1 MIASGSRRERFL
13 GYSELAFAYADVGNI
28 EQAISLADRAFDIWH
43 GEIEFID
50 RYIAVLKSAGDTA
63 RIKQVSKRAGMWL
76 AARDDIW
83 AAIGYFNTS
92 HYAEQSAGNGDR
104 YQQDHDILRAVEVM
118 AGVTSGDLPRRFSAE
133 NAPIRVAYLVYGA
146 AHTSSVLVRIALDF
160 ARHHDPKRFEC
171 AFFSP
176 DADTPPSLSQ
186 NSALLRSA
194 GAELRTINST
204 DGKTCLFETA
214 SEINRF
220 QPDILVSFAALADF
234 RQYYLFTKCPATAR
248 VSLCYGPPA
257 QFVPP
262 TADLAISATLHPAM
276 DCPCDAK
283 VVEIETA
290 LPTRPA
296 LVRLSDADPEAVVI
310 LAAGRSEKFLDKHY
324 WELILSVLTNFP
336 KARFIAIGIS
346 KPPDFLGK
354 VLASGPGQ
362 RVEIL
367 GWLEDYQQYLAQAD
381 VVIDTFPSGGGMIV
395 LDAMA
400 FGIPVLT
407 FANDY
412 VGRAYDQTSWN
423 PAEEFLNDSSLIVPR
438 GDFAEFAK
446 RLGELLADPVLRQR
460 LGASSEKRARE
471 FHGNPER
478 MIRRIENVYVSLL
491 ASVKAPVE
499 VRLLSSTGYRIKRQT
514 DEMGRY
520 FVTDLPEGKY
530 DVEFSS
536 GEIACIV
543 HGGGR
548 FEGKAGISEILDV
561 SLHNSTGISVNLRTD
576 GKGRYYVKDLPEGE
590 YTVRYSTGEVGSIF
604 HGGGRFEGQ
613 ATIFAPSKS
622 DKEVK

>member
-1 MIASGSRRERFL
+1 
-13 GYSELAFAYADVGNI
+13 
-28 EQAISLADRAFDIWH
+28 
-43 GEIEFID
+43 
-50 RYIAVLKSAGDTA
+50 
-63 RIKQVSKRAGMWL
+63 
-76 AARDDIW
+76 
-83 AAIGYFNTS
+83 
-92 HYAEQSAGNGDR
+92 
-104 YQQDHDILRAVEVM
+104 
-118 AGVTSGDLPRRFSAE
+118 
-133 NAPIRVAYLVYGA
+133 
-146 AHTSSVLVRIALDF
+146 
-160 ARHHDPKRFEC
+160 
-171 AFFSP
+171 
-176 DADTPPSLSQ
+176 
-186 NSALLRSA
+186 
-194 GAELRTINST
+194 
-204 DGKTCLFETA
+204 
-214 SEINRF
+214 
-220 QPDILVSFAALADF
+220 
-234 RQYYLFTKCPATAR
+234 
-248 VSLCYGPPA
+248 
-257 QFVPP
+257 
-262 TADLAISATLHPAM
+262 
-276 DCPCDAK
+276 
-283 VVEIETA
+283 
-290 LPTRPA
+290 
-296 LVRLSDADPEAVVI
+296 
-310 LAAGRSEKFLDKHY
+310 
-324 WELILSVLTNFP
+324 
-336 KARFIAIGIS
+336 
-346 KPPDFLGK
+346 
-354 VLASGPGQ
+354 
-362 RVEIL
+362 
-367 GWLEDYQQYLAQAD
+367 
-381 VVIDTFPSGGGMIV
+381 MIV